1 MGFMSE
7 QLDEVLRRIDAA
19 NAGDPK
25 GAAVEYGRRMSAW
38 LQRLRPE
45 APEELRIA
53 ARGQHIR
60 RWEIPRADFP
70 MDKAGYHRWRTTL
83 YAFHAE
89 RIAEIMAECGYDAA
103 AIERARSIVQKKRLK
118 SDSDAQTLE
127 DAAAL
132 VFLEHDLAEF
142 AARGDMTEDKLV
154 DILRKTWA
162 KMSESGR
169 GAALGIKLALAQS
182 TLLSKALAG

>member
-1 MGFMSE
+1 MAGRLE
-7 QLDEVLRRIDAA
+7 EVLRRIDAA

-38 LQRLRPE
+38 VERLRPE

-60 RWEIPRADFP
+60 RWEIPRSEFP
-70 MDKAGYHRWRTTL
+70 MDTAGYHRWRTTL
-83 YAFHAE
+83 YAFHAD
-89 RIAEIMAECGYDAA
+89 RLAEIMRECGYDDA
-103 AIERARSIVQKKRLK
+103 AIARVRSIVQKKRLK
-118 SDSDAQTLE
+118 SDPDAQTLE

-142 AARGDMTEDKLV
+142 AARPDMNEGKLV

-162 KMSESGR
+162 KMSAPGQQ
-169 GAALGIKLALAQS
+169 AALGLKLSPELIAAI
-182 TLLSKALAG
+182 SKAIAGR

>member
-1 MGFMSE
+1 MSGR
-7 QLDEVLRRIDAA
+7 LDDVLRRIDAA

-38 LQRLRPE
+38 VERLRPD
-45 APEELRIA
+45 APEELCIA

-70 MDKAGYHRWRTTL
+70 MNKAGYFQWRTKL
-83 YAFHAE
+83 YGFHADRLE
-89 RIAEIMAECGYDAA
+89 EIMRACGYGDA
-103 AIERARSIVQKKRLK
+103 AIERVRSIVQKKRIK
-118 SDSDAQTLE
+118 SDPDAQTLE

-142 AARGDMTEDKLV
+142 VARADMSEQKLV
-154 DILRKTWA
+154 DILRKTWT
-162 KMSESGR
+162 KMSEPGR
-169 GAALGIKLALAQS
+169 GAALQLEFAPEHKRLIGLALDA
-182 TLLSKALAG
+182 KR

>member
-1 MGFMSE
+1 MPDR
-7 QLDEVLRRIDAA
+7 LNEVLQRIDTA
-19 NAGDPK
+19 NAADPK
-25 GAAVEYGRRMSAW
+25 GAAVGYGRWMSAW
-38 LQRLRPE
+38 VERLRPD

-60 RWEIPRADFP
+60 RWEIPRSNFP
-70 MDKAGYHRWRTTL
+70 LDRAGYHKWRTSL
-83 YAFHAE
+83 YGFHAD
-89 RIAEIMAECGYDAA
+89 RIAELMRACGYDEA

-118 SDSDAQTLE
+118 TDPDAQTLE

-142 AARGDMTEDKLV
+142 AARPDMTEEKLV

-162 KMSESGR
+162 KMSEAGR
-169 GAALGIKLALAQS
+169 TAALTLKFAPEHEALV
-182 TLLSKALAG
+182 LKAVRG

>member
-1 MGFMSE
+1 MPRP
-7 QLDEVLRRIDAA
+7 LDEVLRRIDAA

-25 GAAVEYGRRMSAW
+25 GAAVDYGRRMSAW
-38 LQRLRPE
+38 VERLRPD

-70 MDKAGYHRWRTTL
+70 MDKAGYYKWRTTL
-83 YAFHAE
+83 YAFHADRLE
-89 RIAEIMAECGYDAA
+89 EIMREFGYDDA
-103 AIERARSIVQKKRLK
+103 AIERVRSIVQKKRLK
-118 SDSDAQTLE
+118 TDPDAQTLE

-132 VFLEHDLAEF
+132 VFLDHDLAEF
-142 AARGDMTEDKLV
+142 AARPDMSEEKLV

-162 KMSESGR
+162 KMSANGQR
-169 GAALGIKLALAQS
+169 AALGLRLAPELATAVS
-182 TLLSKALAG
+182 RAVSGG